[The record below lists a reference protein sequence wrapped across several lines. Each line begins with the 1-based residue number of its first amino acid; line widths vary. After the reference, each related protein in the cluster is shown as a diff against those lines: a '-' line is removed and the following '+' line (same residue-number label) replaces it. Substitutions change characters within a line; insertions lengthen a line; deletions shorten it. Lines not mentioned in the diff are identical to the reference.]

1 MFYVLR
7 PTWDVGLVADGK
19 WECGWINY
27 TSSVDYAGSPSDY
40 NSSVSSLPRC
50 RGLFGG
56 LSFLEFDLRSKVVI
70 GTMCKYAS
78 FNV

>member
-1 MFYVLR
+1 MLA
-7 PTWDVGLVADGK
+7 WLLMASG
-19 WECGWINY
+19 
-27 TSSVDYAGSPSDY
+27 SVDGSTTPAQLTMLVHQLDY

-56 LSFLEFDLRSKVVI
+56 LTFLEFDLRSKVVI
-70 GTMCKYAS
+70 GTMCKYAN